1 MKAKIIGT
9 ILLTVIGCIYAQ
21 SNPVVYG
28 PRRIV
33 LYDNIVTLPNPPAV
47 KDSLYSYWKYY
58 QTAAGVRNVLDS
70 LDSASTALS
79 LLCDAYFTKAG
90 DTVTS
95 TFSYGMS
102 LVVQPPKDTIRENF
116 DYIVYGTVS
125 NAAAPVL
132 ILKLETA
139 VSRELV
145 KSDTVS
151 LVNGFDPVA
160 AGKVAAKGIGSIYD
174 TIIAFEKKVRSKS
187 GLYAIAPKITLTA
200 EKTEIKKGEVVPI
213 TVKAMDCDSVALGNW
228 TITFQATAGTV
239 TPSTVTTDPQ
249 GIATALFNAGDMS
262 IPAVVTVVKQ
272 YLQPAGK
279 VSLASVMYIY
289 FDIDKPANAWVGRA
303 DYEYESKSTMTRSA
317 KYETAS
323 SNHETKINIFFIGL
337 VYDISP
343 VATAFTSDPN
353 NYVIRKSAHK
363 SERSDSRRHW
373 QDENGYIDEK
383 GYYNTYATDVKDS
396 LPAPTIRVSDNGF
409 TVGLKDIPANQTG
422 DGNSTDKIYSKTQ
435 PPEESSVPYVADPDI
450 KIGFSITGKPIDTS
464 YIISERTEAGGL
476 VTVSIANIRQTCDR
490 KDGGLW
496 LSYYRDYEETTE
508 FSMGFSEVTT
518 KTEHTYL
525 FGTLLPFDTKV
536 DHRYEGLGKRYNLL
550 TTVYNPL
557 SEALLVKYNTAGMA
571 HAEFSIF
578 SLSGEC
584 IAGFS
589 NVNAGSGCHSVQWDA
604 KQLPAGI
611 YLLKMNINGRSD
623 VVRFLIRK

>member
-1 MKAKIIGT
+1 MKSSIIGI
-9 ILLTVIGCIYAQ
+9 ILLAAISCSYAQ
-21 SNPVVYG
+21 SNPAIYG

-47 KDSLYSYWKYY
+47 KDSVYTYWKYY
-58 QTAAGVRNVLDS
+58 QTTAGVRSVLDS
-70 LDSASTALS
+70 LDTVSAALS
-79 LLCDAYFTKAG
+79 LLCDANFTKAG

-95 TFSYGMS
+95 TFSYGTM
-102 LVVQPPKDTIRENF
+102 LIVQPPKDTIRENF

-139 VSRELV
+139 GSRELV

-151 LVNGFDPVA
+151 LVNGFDPAA
-160 AGKVAAKGIGSIYD
+160 AGKLAAKGFGSIYD
-174 TIIAFEKKVRSKS
+174 TIIAFEKKVRAQS
-187 GLYAIAPKITLTA
+187 GLYAIAPKVTLTA
-200 EKTEIKKGEVVPI
+200 EKTVVKKGEVVPV

-228 TITFQATAGTV
+228 TITFQASGGTV
-239 TPSTVTTDPQ
+239 TPSTVTTDAQ

-262 IPAVVTVVKQ
+262 IPAVVTAVKQ

-289 FDIDKPANAWVGRA
+289 FDIDKPADAWVGRA
-303 DYEYESKSTMTRSA
+303 DYQYESKSTMTRSTQ
-317 KYETAS
+317 YETAS
-323 SNHETKINIFFIGL
+323 SNLETKIDIFFVGL

-353 NYVIRKSAHK
+353 KYVIRKSAHK
-363 SERSDSRRHW
+363 SEKSDARRHW
-373 QDENGYIDEK
+373 QNEAGYIDEK
-383 GYYNTYATDVKDS
+383 SYHSTFATDVKDS

-409 TVGLKDIPANQTG
+409 TVGLKDIPATQTG
-422 DGNSTDKIYSKTQ
+422 DGHSTDKSYSKTQ

-450 KIGFSITGKPIDTS
+450 KLGFSITGKPIDTS
-464 YIISERTEAGGL
+464 YILTERTEAGGL
-476 VTVSIANIRQTCDR
+476 VTVSTTNIRQTCDT

-496 LSYYRDYEETTE
+496 LSYYRDFEEKTE

-525 FGTLLPFDTKV
+525 FGTLLPFETRV
-536 DHRYEGLGKRYNLL
+536 NHRYEGLGKRYNLL
-550 TTVYNPL
+550 IPVYNPL
-557 SEALLVKYNTAGMA
+557 SGVLLVRYNTAGMA
-571 HAEFSIF
+571 QAEFSLF
-578 SLSGEC
+578 SLSGDC
-584 IAGFS
+584 IANFS
-589 NVNAGSGCHSVQWDA
+589 NVNAGSGSHSVQWDA
-604 KQLPAGI
+604 KRLSPGI

-623 VVRFLIRK
+623 AVKFLIRK